1 MPRAADRA
9 AVTAHAHRAGNDVVH
24 SRAFEIASR
33 AGFVA
38 RGLVYAIIGVLA
50 LQVAFGDGGKLVDQQ
65 GAMES
70 LDRTTAGHVTLIL
83 LVAGLAGYGIWR
95 LFRAALGHGPEG
107 ADKGIERIGALGS
120 GLVYAFLAYVAL
132 KILTGPSGGSGKPSR
147 TTAAVL
153 DWPAGR
159 WLVGI
164 AGIVAVGIG
173 IYQVVRGITRS
184 FLDDDKTGEMSRPVK
199 SLMTTLG
206 MSGHV
211 ARGVVFGLVGVFL
224 VKAAVEF
231 DPEEAVGIDGA
242 LARLADRTYG
252 QVLLGVVA
260 AGLLLFGIFSIVEAR
275 YRRI

>member
-1 MPRAADRA
+1 MSRAVDPSL
-9 AVTAHAHRAGNDVVH
+9 HARRAGNDIVQ

-38 RGLVYAIIGVLA
+38 RGLVYVVIGLLA
-50 LQVAFGDGGKLVDQQ
+50 LLVATGYGGHLVDQQ
-65 GAMES
+65 GAMRALEGKP
-70 LDRTTAGHVTLIL
+70 LGHAALW
-83 LVAGLAGYGIWR
+83 LVAVGLSGYAIWR

-107 ADKGIERIGALGS
+107 ADQGVERVGALGS

-132 KILTGPSGGSGKPSR
+132 KIVTGPSAGSGKPSK
-147 TTAAVL
+147 TTAEVL

-164 AGIVAVGIG
+164 AGLVMVGVG
-173 IYQVVRGITRS
+173 LYQAKRGATKE

-199 SLMTTLG
+199 EFLTWIGTA
-206 MSGHV
+206 GHL
-211 ARGVVFGLVGVFL
+211 ARAVVFGLVGIFL
-224 VKAAVEF
+224 VKAAVQY
-231 DPEEAVGIDGA
+231 DPQEAVGIDGA

-260 AGLLLFGIFSIVEAR
+260 AGLLLFGIFSIAEAR